1 MPRRLSAGI
10 CVVAVAVAAT
20 RVCAAQSPAASS
32 SSGGD
37 HDDLISSLVLGDA
50 RAIETQLA
58 HGANPNTAT
67 PLFNGPVWLSSLLMG
82 QKEIFYIMTRGGQA
96 SIASSATTGRRAGA
110 EALAIAAARNY
121 PDVVEFV
128 LSKGVDVNA
137 RLTVG
142 TTALQVAAANGNV
155 DIVRMLIARQAKVNL
170 ADQFGDT
177 PLIAAVQAG
186 SLPGVTALLSA
197 GSDVNATD
205 KSGRGAA
212 WWAARSGREDILKQ
226 LVADGANVSAADH
239 NGSSPADQA
248 IRAGYTR
255 MGRLLLARVTATP
268 RRRDAHEAIKASL
281 RMILPGV
288 EIWSQR
294 TGCNSCHHTLV
305 GTQAILMARRY
316 RMELD
321 STLAERL
328 LATFKENLIKNQ
340 NRYATATE
348 SRVASARADQP
359 GLDLAYGIAGA
370 TLPVLGLDDLYSG
383 PLSSYALVLANLQ
396 FEDGRWTHGMAR
408 FPIES
413 SDCLTTAQ
421 AIRTLS
427 QYAPATEKQRIQQQV
442 AKAVEWLRTETCVTT
457 DDLAGRLYGLFWA
470 NRDEPEIRQAAA
482 QLLREQ
488 RADGSWAQKRGM
500 NGDAYATG
508 VALFALY
515 RTRQLS
521 TKAGP
526 YRRGMDYL
534 LRTQEEDGSWL
545 IPTRAIPLNG
555 YLEGGSPHGKHQFI
569 SFAGTC
575 WATMALIADSGKPP
589 V

>member
-1 MPRRLSAGI
+1 
-10 CVVAVAVAAT
+10 
-20 RVCAAQSPAASS
+20 
-32 SSGGD
+32 
-37 HDDLISSLVLGDA
+37 LVLGDA

-58 HGANPNTAT
+58 HGADPNTAT

-82 QKEIFYIMTRGGQA
+82 QKEIFYTLTRGGQA
-96 SIASSATTGRRAGA
+96 SIASANTGRRAGA
-110 EALAIAAARNY
+110 EALVIAGARNY

-128 LSKGVDVNA
+128 LLKGVDVNA

-142 TTALQVAAANGNV
+142 TTALQVAAANGNA
-155 DIVRMLIARQAKVNL
+155 DIVRMLIARQANVNL

-186 SLPGVTALLSA
+186 SLPVLAALLSA
-197 GSDVNATD
+197 GADANAAD
-205 KSGRGAA
+205 KSGRSAA
-212 WWAARSGREDILKQ
+212 WWAARSGREDILKE
-226 LVADGANVSAADH
+226 LLAHGANVSTADH

-248 IRAGYTR
+248 IRAGYTH
-255 MGRLLLARVTATP
+255 MGRLLRARGGPAPP
-268 RRRDAHEAIKASL
+268 RREVHAAVEASL

-288 EIWSQR
+288 EVWSQR
-294 TGCNSCHHTLV
+294 TGCNSCHHTLF
-305 GTQAILMARRY
+305 GSQTILMARRY
-316 RMELD
+316 GMTLD
-321 STLAERL
+321 STLAERQ
-328 LATFKENLIKNQ
+328 LARFKEDLIKHQ
-340 NRYATATE
+340 NRYATATK

-359 GLDLAYGIAGA
+359 GLDLAYGLASA

-383 PLSSYALVLANLQ
+383 PLGSFALVLANLQ

-408 FPIES
+408 FPVES
-413 SDCLTTAQ
+413 SDCLTTAH

-427 QYAPATEKQRIQQQV
+427 QYAPAAEKERIQLQV
-442 AKAVEWLRTETCVTT
+442 AKAVEWLRAETCATT
-457 DDLAGRLYGLFWA
+457 DDLTGKLYGLFWA
-470 NRDEPEIRQAAA
+470 NRDEREIRQAATE
-482 QLLREQ
+482 LLREQ

-515 RTRQLS
+515 RTRQLT
-521 TKAGP
+521 TKADP
-526 YRRGMDYL
+526 YRRGIQYL